1 MTLGFTLSYL
11 ALIVLI
17 PLAGV
22 VLRSASLGWAELWA
36 IVADHRTL
44 NALEISFG
52 ASLIA
57 ATVNAVFGLVVA
69 WVLTRYRFPGR
80 RILDAIRDLPFALP
94 TAGAGIHLDS
104 PYETNSWI

>member
-36 IVADHRTL
+36 IVADRRTL

-57 ATVNAVFGLVVA
+57 ATVNAVFGVVVA

-80 RILDAIRDLPFALP
+80 RILDAIVALPFAMP
-94 TAGAGIHLDS
+94 QAVAGIA
-104 PYETNSWI
+104 TIGRATV